1 MNKTSLILPRFEPAV
16 HLPRIGFNGTGLDRL
31 DYSGTQ
37 VGRPLRIESMPP
49 DSLID
54 KALGIPRF
62 NPTETC
68 SKIRQVAL
76 DANQNVRR
84 SAAPKE
90 SCASR
95 EYDHAT
101 ADNLSA
107 ATDRGDSPAV
117 TGGSVPENGRHRYC
131 LGGCAI
137 GWQGLPRTDGSG
149 ANSLVT
155 KFFCYAAPVFGVA
168 ANPTMSPR
176 PTSSQ
181 RALLPDLDPHQCRP
195 SIRGIIVPSSRTM
208 A

>member
-1 MNKTSLILPRFEPAV
+1 MAPASIASITRARKSLEY
-16 HLPRIGFNGTGLDRL
+16 GLGID
-31 DYSGTQ
+31 
-37 VGRPLRIESMPP
+37 RPLRIESMPP

-131 LGGCAI
+131 LGGCALV
-137 GWQGLPRTDGSG
+137 GKGYRVRTVLARIPWSP
-149 ANSLVT
+149 SSFVT
-155 KFFCYAAPVFGVA
+155 
-168 ANPTMSPR
+168 R
-176 PTSSQ
+176 
-181 RALLPDLDPHQCRP
+181 RP
-195 SIRGIIVPSSRTM
+195 SLEWPQPDDVAETDKQPTCAASGS
-208 A
+208 

>member
-1 MNKTSLILPRFEPAV
+1 MAPASIASITRARKSLEY
-16 HLPRIGFNGTGLDRL
+16 GLGID
-31 DYSGTQ
+31 
-37 VGRPLRIESMPP
+37 RPLRTQSMPP

-149 ANSLVT
+149 ANSWSPSSFVT
-155 KFFCYAAPVFGVA
+155 
-168 ANPTMSPR
+168 R
-176 PTSSQ
+176 
-181 RALLPDLDPHQCRP
+181 RP
-195 SIRGIIVPSSRTM
+195 SLEWPQPDDVAETDKQPTCAASGS
-208 A
+208 